1 MKKTRFT
8 EEQIIHVLKRLE
20 AGEPIKQ
27 LTREI
32 GVSDATIYT
41 WRKKF
46 SGMGVP
52 ELRKLKAQDEEILRL
67 KRLVADLLLDK
78 QILQDVLSKKY

>member
-27 LTREI
+27 LTREV

-41 WRKKF
+41 WKKKF

-52 ELRKLKAQDEEILRL
+52 ELRKLKAQDEEISRL